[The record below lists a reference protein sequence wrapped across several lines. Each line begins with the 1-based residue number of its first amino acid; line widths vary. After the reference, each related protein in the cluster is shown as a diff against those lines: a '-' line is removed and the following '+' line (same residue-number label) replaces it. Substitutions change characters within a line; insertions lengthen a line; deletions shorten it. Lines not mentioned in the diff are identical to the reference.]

1 MNTKYPSLTNL
12 NKSISGD
19 SSFLCKTNYS
29 TKSSASNLLNF
40 QKSFPKTTKNNSNS
54 VTTIYQ
60 KRKVSPQYHTVMPT
74 PRFVEPNLTPAQRKL
89 YEQGNSISPNLTYS
103 NSLGYIRRLDKAK
116 QEKSIKYNDK
126 ISNKHN
132 DEVIKA
138 KEIESKGYRNVSKD
152 TKINT
157 LHSDIFNHLFFSK
170 NVPEPTTQLHK
181 DAKSKTKIVYKK
193 VNDNNNNKQKV
204 RQCKT
209 PFTLQPSRLA
219 MEVQQKY
226 SNKALKTKKYL
237 NLTSALDNYSL
248 FSPNTIKFLSYN
260 IKSPNP
266 QNDHVHI
273 KKMFANGGI
282 HVYDIQDNTMGLNKK
297 NSSYNVKV
305 RIDPDNKVSQ
315 RAIELI
321 KKKFLGNNAYM
332 KINKNI
338 W

>member
-1 MNTKYPSLTNL
+1 
-12 NKSISGD
+12 
-19 SSFLCKTNYS
+19 
-29 TKSSASNLLNF
+29 
-40 QKSFPKTTKNNSNS
+40 
-54 VTTIYQ
+54 
-60 KRKVSPQYHTVMPT
+60 MPT
-74 PRFVEPNLTPAQRKL
+74 PRFIEPNLTPAQRKL
-89 YEQGNSISPNLTYS
+89 YEQGNSISPNLNYS
-103 NSLGYIRRLDKAK
+103 NSLGYIHRLDKAK
-116 QEKSIKYNDK
+116 QERSIIYNDK

-132 DEVIKA
+132 DKVIKA
-138 KEIESKGYRNVSKD
+138 KEKESKGYRNVSKD
-152 TKINT
+152 TKLNT
-157 LHSDIFNHLFFSK
+157 LYSDIFSRNI
-170 NVPEPTTQLHK
+170 PEPITQVQQVHN
-181 DAKSKTKIVYKK
+181 DNIVMYKK
-193 VNDNNNNKQKV
+193 VNSNNKQKG

-209 PFTLQPSRLA
+209 PFMQEQSRLA

-226 SNKALKTKKYL
+226 SDKVLKSKKYL

-248 FSPNTIKFLSYN
+248 FSPNTVKFLSYN

-273 KKMFANGGI
+273 KKMFANNGI

-332 KINKNI
+332 KINNKNI

>member
-1 MNTKYPSLTNL
+1 MNIKYASLTNL
-12 NKSISGD
+12 NKSLSGD
-19 SSFLCKTNYS
+19 SSFLCKTNYT
-29 TKSSASNLLNF
+29 TKSSTSNLLNF
-40 QKSFPKTTKNNSNS
+40 QKSFPKTTKTNSNS

-74 PRFVEPNLTPAQRKL
+74 PRFIEPNLTPAQRKL
-89 YEQGNSISPNLTYS
+89 YEQGNSISPNLNYS
-103 NSLGYIRRLDKAK
+103 NSLGYIHRLDKAK
-116 QEKSIKYNDK
+116 QERSIIYNDK

-132 DEVIKA
+132 DKVIKA
-138 KEIESKGYRNVSKD
+138 KEKESKGYRNVSKD
-152 TKINT
+152 TKLNT
-157 LHSDIFNHLFFSK
+157 LYSDIFSRNI
-170 NVPEPTTQLHK
+170 PEPITQVQQVHN
-181 DAKSKTKIVYKK
+181 DNIVMYKK
-193 VNDNNNNKQKV
+193 LNSNNNNKQKG

-209 PFTLQPSRLA
+209 PFMQEQSRLA

-226 SNKALKTKKYL
+226 SDKVLKSKKYL

-248 FSPNTIKFLSYN
+248 FSPNTVKFLSYN
-260 IKSPNP
+260 IKSPNS

-273 KKMFANGGI
+273 KKMFANNGI

-332 KINKNI
+332 KINNKNI